1 MSQKEINLKDRL
13 VYHAKRYRKDKEL
26 RKVP

>member
-1 MSQKEINLKDRL
+1 MSQKEINLKDR
-13 VYHAKRYRKDKEL
+13 VVNHAKRYRKDKEL